1 MADMRTPL
9 SRVRG
14 HGSAKSGT
22 DSFWMQRLTAVALI
36 PLTVFLIASVVALAG
51 ADYETVR
58 AYLSM
63 PLVSV
68 ILLAL
73 VVAGIWHMRIGMK
86 EIIED
91 YVHGEYVKLLAVVGN
106 TFFALLVG
114 LACVYAALKLGFGG

>member
-22 DSFWMQRLTAVALI
+22 ETFWAQRLTAVALI
-36 PLTVFLIASVVALAG
+36 PLAVFLLASVVALAG

-58 AYLSM
+58 TYLSM
-63 PLVSV
+63 PVVTV

-73 VVAGIWHMRIGMK
+73 ILAGIWHMRIGMK

-91 YVHGEYVKLLAVVGN
+91 YVHGEYTKLFAVLGN

-114 LACVYAALKLGFGG
+114 LACVYAALKLGFGA